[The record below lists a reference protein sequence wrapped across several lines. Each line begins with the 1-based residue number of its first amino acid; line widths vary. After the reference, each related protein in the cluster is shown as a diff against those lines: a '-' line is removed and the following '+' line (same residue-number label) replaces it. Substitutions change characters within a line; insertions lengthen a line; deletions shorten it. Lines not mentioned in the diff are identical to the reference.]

1 MKKEK
6 IQIHLSQKQL
16 QYLDEFKTKL
26 DMTRAAAIRRIID
39 DRIIQ
44 DNDKKQ

>member
-6 IQIHLSQKQL
+6 IQVHLSKKQL
-16 QYLDEFKTKL
+16 EYLDEFKTKL

-44 DNDKKQ
+44 DDKKQ